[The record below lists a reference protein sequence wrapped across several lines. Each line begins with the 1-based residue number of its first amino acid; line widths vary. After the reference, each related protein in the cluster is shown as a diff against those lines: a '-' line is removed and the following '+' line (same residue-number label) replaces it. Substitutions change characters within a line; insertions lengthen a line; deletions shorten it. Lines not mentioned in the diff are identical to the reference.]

1 MSSPVNS
8 PMIIKMSAGNG
19 YCYHNFDKETTQDGS
34 SETPK
39 SLRRNQQNHFQQY
52 RGSRSQF
59 GPYCWSPH
67 VVSTVFP
74 RSMSFPT
81 SFHLRRPCGG
91 RTNTNTGTVAC
102 WLLTF
107 TLLFAATTTDYCN
120 NCNNKYCFVVDASQ
134 AAATETLIGIV
145 GDGFVLLGADSSVS
159 SSISLTS
166 SNVDKISVLVDPQ
179 IEMDVDDSVNGGN
192 SSSSSS
198 SSNNERVIRIDDD
211 VYLVRTPLSLK
222 RQLPIVA
229 AAAGDPADTDRLV
242 GSLQGEARKEEYS
255 SGCWNADVQVYDVIR
270 KRQQERT
277 VIEQQ
282 QGGEAQME
290 RDMDY
295 NAFFDNLDD
304 EEARAFQSFHSNEA
318 GHNVHSIAQLTRR
331 FIANALRS
339 RTPLRVCLLIAGMK
353 LVSISAATNSKN
365 DGDGFSSSNQNKNI
379 APLAPHSIQVQKQ
392 VVQAHSHLSNE
403 QSEPSTTL
411 PTLNVSPE
419 SSNKLPNKT
428 MVRYRPYL
436 YWLDEYGSCQ
446 DVHYGAHGYGSNFCL
461 SVLDRGYK
469 PSMSKEDAI
478 ELMKDCFRQLRMRYV
493 INSGPEPPCIK
504 YVDENGV
511 TEIFGITL

>member
-1 MSSPVNS
+1 M
-8 PMIIKMSAGNG
+8 IKMSAGNG
-19 YCYHNFDKETTQDGS
+19 YCYYDFGSDTTQDRPAGN
-34 SETPK
+34 PK
-39 SLRRNQQNHFQQY
+39 PLRTNQQNRPHGFSIVFRQ
-52 RGSRSQF
+52 SRSLL
-59 GPYCWSPH
+59 
-67 VVSTVFP
+67 
-74 RSMSFPT
+74 PT
-81 SFHLRRPCGG
+81 SFHRRRPCGR
-91 RTNTNTGTVAC
+91 RTSTDTGTVAC
-102 WLLTF
+102 WLLTI
-107 TLLFAATTTDYCN
+107 TILFATTTTDYCN
-120 NCNNKYCFVVDASQ
+120 NYNDNYNYCFFVDASQ

-179 IEMDVDDSVNGGN
+179 MEMDVDDSGSGGN
-192 SSSSSS
+192 SSSS
-198 SSNNERVIRIDDD
+198 NRVIRIDDD

-222 RQLPIVA
+222 RQLPIIA
-229 AAAGDPADTDRLV
+229 AAAGDPADTDRLI
-242 GSLQGEARKEEYS
+242 GSLQNEAKMEEYSS

-277 VIEQQ
+277 VVDQQ
-282 QGGEAQME
+282 QGGEETQTE
-290 RDMDY
+290 IDMD
-295 NAFFDNLDD
+295 DNTFYDNEDD
-304 EEARAFQSFHSNEA
+304 KAAAAAFQSFHSSEA

-353 LVSISAATNSKN
+353 LVSMSAATNNGN
-365 DGDGFSSSNQNKNI
+365 DADGSSLSNQVTNV
-379 APLAPHSIQVQKQ
+379 APQTTQVQKQ
-392 VVQAHSHLSNE
+392 VIQAHSHLSNE
-403 QSEPSTTL
+403 PPEQPEPSTTPL
-411 PTLNVSPE
+411 RRKVSLEPSIKRPT
-419 SSNKLPNKT
+419 KT

-469 PSMSKEDAI
+469 TSMSKEDAI
-478 ELMKDCFRQLRMRYV
+478 ELMKDCFRQLRMRYI